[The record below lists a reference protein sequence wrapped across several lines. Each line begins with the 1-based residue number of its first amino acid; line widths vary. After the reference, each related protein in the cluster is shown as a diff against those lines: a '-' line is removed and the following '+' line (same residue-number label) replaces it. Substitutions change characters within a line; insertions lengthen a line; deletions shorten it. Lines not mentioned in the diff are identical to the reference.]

1 MHRIKKLY
9 NEHNSIILISLG
21 ALSLFISN
29 ILLKDILNETEYGE
43 YSLLITYLQLI
54 ASFGLLGMEHVFT
67 RVSKVAKDK
76 IITSKKLFIIIL
88 IIWQVFTLLFSF
100 IFKKYFFETD
110 IPFYY
115 ILLFTLVISL
125 STFGYNVFRIKSS
138 FSLSQFILNFWKI
151 ILGILVVSI
160 LFMKNIDLKD
170 IISFLFYPFCFIFII
185 QLFLLIKKIHFKFE
199 LNISYSEILLF
210 SIHFF
215 ITILTLSVINYG
227 DRFFIKTNIGIEQLG
242 EYFYLATIYIFPF
255 SLFQTYIGFKQLV
268 YFKDNTILNLRS
280 KLLYINILG
289 VVFGLFIFI
298 STMVINSLE
307 ILPKI
312 NIDDNLWLIVVFLL
326 TGLVK
331 LNYSLFSALLGA
343 KTNVKTIKR
352 TNIQSLL
359 VIFIIF
365 ILFYKYLD
373 NVLLISFTVLIF
385 WISRTL
391 IYVVNLHKLLNFN
404 VYNHKKEPY

>member
-9 NEHNSIILISLG
+9 NKHNSIVLISLG

-29 ILLKDILNETEYGE
+29 ILLKDILNKTEYGE

-67 RVSKVAKDK
+67 RVSKADKDK
-76 IITSKKLFIIIL
+76 IITSKKLFITIL
-88 IIWQVFTLLFSF
+88 IIWQLCTLLFSF
-100 IFKKYFFETD
+100 VFKKFFFETD
-110 IPFYY
+110 IPYYY
-115 ILLFTLVISL
+115 ILLFTLLVSL

-138 FSLSQFILNFWKI
+138 FSLSQLMLNFWKI
-151 ILGILVVSI
+151 TLGILAVSI

-170 IISFLFYPFCFIFII
+170 IISFLFYPFCFILII
-185 QLFLLIKKIHFKFE
+185 QLFLIIKRVHFKFE
-199 LNISYSEILLF
+199 LSISYSKILLF
-210 SIHFF
+210 AVHFF
-215 ITILTLSVINYG
+215 ITILTLSIINYG
-227 DRFFIKTNIGIEQLG
+227 DRFFIKTNIGTEQLG
-242 EYFYLATIYIFPF
+242 EYFYLATIFIFPF

-268 YFKDNTILNLRS
+268 YFKDNDNLYLRS
-280 KLLYINILG
+280 KLLKLNILG
-289 VVFGLFIFI
+289 VAFGLFIFI

-312 NIDDNLWLIVVFLL
+312 NIDDNLWLIIVFLL

-359 VIFIIF
+359 VIFIVF
-365 ILFYKYLD
+365 ILFYNYLN

-391 IYVVNLHKLLNFN
+391 IYIINLHKLLNFN
-404 VYNHKKEPY
+404 GYNHTK

>member
-1 MHRIKKLY
+1 MQRIKKLY
-9 NEHNSIILISLG
+9 YKHNSIVLISLG

-29 ILLKDILNETEYGE
+29 ILLKDILDETEYGE

-67 RVSKVAKDK
+67 RVSKVAEDK
-76 IITSKKLFIIIL
+76 IITSKKLFIILL
-88 IIWQVFTLLFSF
+88 IIWQLCALLFSF
-100 IFKKYFFETD
+100 LFKKYFFETYM
-110 IPFYY
+110 PYY
-115 ILLFTLVISL
+115 YVLLFTLVISL
-125 STFGYNVFRIKSS
+125 SAFSYNVFRIKSN
-138 FSLSQFILNFWKI
+138 FNLSQFILNFWKI
-151 ILGILVVSI
+151 IFGGIALST
-160 LFMKNIDLKD
+160 LFIKTIDLKEL
-170 IISFLFYPFCFIFII
+170 ISFLFYPFCFILII
-185 QLFLLIKKIHFKFE
+185 QLYLLIKEFHFKFE
-199 LNISYSEILLF
+199 LNISYSKIILF

-227 DRFFIKTNIGIEQLG
+227 DRFFIKTNIGTEQLG

-268 YFKDNTILNLRS
+268 YFKDNSILNLRS
-280 KLLYINILG
+280 KLLNINILG
-289 VVFGLFIFI
+289 VVFGFFIFI
-298 STMVINSLE
+298 STILINSLE

-312 NIDDNLWLIVVFLL
+312 NIVDNSWLIVVFLL
-326 TGLVK
+326 TGMAK

-343 KTNVKTIKR
+343 KTNIKTIKR

-359 VIFIIF
+359 VICIVFV
-365 ILFYKYLD
+365 LFYNYLD

-391 IYVVNLHKLLNFN
+391 IYIVNLHKLLNFN
-404 VYNHKKEPY
+404 GYKHTK